1 MREEFTTAMHSEMLE
16 GEETPK
22 DVAIMG
28 VFGAMRRHQSLKKAL
43 REYTEVTAKQ
53 FKDNVVRVIEFDSW
67 EEFEGRYGHLLDA

>member
-1 MREEFTTAMHSEMLE
+1 MKEEFTTTMHGELLE
-16 GEETPK
+16 GKETPK

-43 REYTEVTAKQ
+43 RDYPEVTAQQ

-67 EEFEGRYGHLLDA
+67 EEFEGRYGHLLDV